1 MALTD
6 DDSAVDSLPVALV
19 GTVILLAVIVAL
31 AAFGVWNATPSV
43 ATASVDCQ
51 VNAMAND
58 CRFLLALAPRPM
70 DDPGAPPGATRIEW
84 LDLPESL
91 EYLSF
96 GSDPEAEDGSH
107 EGTIYYKVGGSKKA
121 IVVDERARFRAAD
134 GSHTILLSGR
144 YDVYI
149 EYVCDA
155 IGHRYLLLSGLI
167 RN

>member
-19 GTVILLAVIVAL
+19 GTVFLMAVIIAL
-31 AAFGVWNATPSV
+31 TAFGLRNATPSI
-43 ATASVDCQ
+43 AMASVDQQ

-58 CRFLLALAPRPM
+58 CRFLLSLAPRPTY
-70 DDPGAPPGATRIEW
+70 DSGAPPGATRIER
-84 LDLPESL
+84 LDLPEGL

-96 GSDPEAEDGSH
+96 GYDPDTKNGH

-121 IVVDERARFRAAD
+121 VIVDERARFRATE
-134 GSHTILLSGR
+134 GGHTILQSGR
-144 YDVYI
+144 YDLCI
-149 EYVCDA
+149 EYARDA
-155 IGHRYLLLSGLI
+155 LGHRYLLLSGVT